1 MPVAGKADPRVVAP
15 IAWAVRLNYRLI
27 GKYLV
32 TAVVAE
38 HENLAKSVFE
48 QGFMHV
54 RQPVGIQLWVGRD
67 GASKVEVV
75 IRKLFHCVGSRSL
88 SVGECA

>member
-1 MPVAGKADPRVVAP
+1 MAP

-67 GASKVEVV
+67 GASQAEAV
-75 IRKLFHCVGSRSL
+75 IRMPVRSVGSRSL